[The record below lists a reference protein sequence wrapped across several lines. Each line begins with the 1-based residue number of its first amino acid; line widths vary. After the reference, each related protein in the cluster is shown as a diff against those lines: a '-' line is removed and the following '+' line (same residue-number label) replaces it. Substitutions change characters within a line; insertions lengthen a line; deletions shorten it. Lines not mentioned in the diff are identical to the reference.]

1 MRCPRKEDTC
11 LCLKSE
17 GLMKMK
23 GNWNFFFK
31 NGDLFYQPGI
41 ISSWRDMLD
50 LSWGKVEFQ
59 ESWRLNSSLS
69 SEWISSITLWWMISD
84 CKKKCYHP
92 SLLLCND
99 LSIWSALCFM
109 KKGQYLCY
117 WKIAK
122 LQFVDIN
129 IFKKNI
135 LNRLKNFILI

>member
-1 MRCPRKEDTC
+1 
-11 LCLKSE
+11 
-17 GLMKMK
+17 MKMK
-23 GNWNFFFK
+23 EKFKDNFK
-31 NGDLFYQPGI
+31 NGDFFYQPGI

-99 LSIWSALCFM
+99 LSYCIMLYE
-109 KKGQYLCY
+109 KGAIFVLLKCNL
-117 WKIAK
+117 KISK
-122 LQFVDIN
+122 IL
-129 IFKKNI
+129 NI
-135 LNRLKNFILI
+135 LNRLKTSFWFRYKIKKHPKKRV